1 MLECFLVLHV
11 CSYCSCVNNYLPGHM
26 QVLINIAKY
35 EQHPALLQKL
45 DFRKVLDI
53 LFWRPFRKNQNWG
66 GGSII

>member
-35 EQHPALLQKL
+35 EHNTLHYCRSWISEKY
-45 DFRKVLDI
+45 
-53 LFWRPFRKNQNWG
+53 
-66 GGSII
+66 